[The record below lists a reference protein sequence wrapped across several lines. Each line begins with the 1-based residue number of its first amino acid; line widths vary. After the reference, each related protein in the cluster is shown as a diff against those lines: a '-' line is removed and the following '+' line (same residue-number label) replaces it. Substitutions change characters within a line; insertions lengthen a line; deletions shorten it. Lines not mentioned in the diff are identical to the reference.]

1 MKNVF
6 SQHCHDLVDGYFF
19 LNLKFEKLESS
30 NHVERG
36 KNNKF

>member
-1 MKNVF
+1 MCFHSTAMILLK
-6 SQHCHDLVDGYFF
+6 DFF